1 MLDFLK
7 RFSAPIAFVCLLLV
21 AAVTMVSDTRD
32 YAALHSAESNPAGS
46 DSVTNSALGRREL
59 PWWQGLV
66 LEIVAPIQQLVST
79 PTSAVGNV
87 WDRYINLIDVGTEN
101 ELLLVRIAELEE
113 LNLQYQE
120 ALVASGHLQRIA
132 AMRADFEV
140 PMLPAQ
146 VVGLDISLWFRSI
159 VVDRGSNHGVN
170 AGNPVITNNGV
181 AGLVTV
187 ASEHAAK
194 AMLLVDRQ
202 SAVDGVVQRSRT
214 RGVVRGN
221 GSGKLEFEFV
231 ARDGDVRMGDVILT
245 SGLDAVYPKGL
256 RIGSVGEI
264 QERGADLIQ
273 TAILTP
279 AVDFERLE
287 QVFVM
292 FHQGPTMELLYGN
305 SSESDR
311 DQADEKPPAAVA
323 AGPDDVEPAS

>member
-7 RFSAPIAFVCLLLV
+7 RFSAPIAFVCLLLI
-21 AAVTMVSDTRD
+21 AAVAMVGDTRD
-32 YAALHSAESNPAGS
+32 YLPNSATDPAS
-46 DSVTNSALGRREL
+46 KAALGRREL

-66 LEIVAPIQQLVST
+66 LEIVAPIQQLVSV
-79 PTSAVGNV
+79 PTTAVGGV
-87 WDRYINLIDVGTEN
+87 WDRYVNLIDVGVEN
-101 ELLLVRIAELEE
+101 EQLLARVAELEE

-146 VVGLDISLWFRSI
+146 VVGLDISLWFRS
-159 VVDRGSNHGVN
+159 VVIDRGMNHGVN
-170 AGNPVITNNGV
+170 PGNPIITNGGV

-187 ASEHAAK
+187 ASKHAAK
-194 AMLLVDRQ
+194 AMLLLDRQ

-245 SGLDAVYPKGL
+245 SGLDAIYPKGL
-256 RIGSVGEI
+256 RIGGVGEI
-264 QERGADLIQ
+264 RERGADLIQ

-305 SSESDR
+305 AAGTDGT
-311 DQADEKPPAAVA
+311 PATGKSPAEVA
-323 AGPDDVEPAS
+323 AGPEVVKPAS

>member
-1 MLDFLK
+1 MLEFLK
-7 RFSAPIAFVCLLLV
+7 RFSALIAFVCLLLV
-21 AAVTMVSDTRD
+21 AAVAMVDDTRD
-32 YAALHSAESNPAGS
+32 YPQGS
-46 DSVTNSALGRREL
+46 GGERREL

-66 LEIVAPIQQLVST
+66 LEIVAPVQQLVSVPVT
-79 PTSAVGNV
+79 AVRGV
-87 WDRYINLIDVGTEN
+87 WDRYVNLIDIGVEN
-101 ELLLVRIAELEE
+101 ESLLARVAALEE

-132 AMRADFEV
+132 AMRDDFEV

-146 VVGLDISLWFRSI
+146 VVGLDISLWFRSV

-170 AGNPVITNNGV
+170 AGNPIITNNGV

-187 ASEHAAK
+187 ASHHAAR
-194 AMLLVDRQ
+194 AMLLLDRQ

-231 ARDGDVRMGDVILT
+231 ARDGDVNTGDVILT
-245 SGLDAVYPKGL
+245 SGLDAIYPKGL
-256 RIGSVGEI
+256 RIGEVGEI
-264 QERGADLIQ
+264 RERGSDLIQ

-305 SSESDR
+305 SAGKTAPSSGNPVA
-311 DQADEKPPAAVA
+311 QKSPAEVA
-323 AGPDDVEPAS
+323 AGPDRAEPAS